1 MLHSLRQ
8 ISRRAFLKVAASV
21 SAVLATGLAGAELS
35 GCGGI
40 NTNAICPPY
49 GYGYGVGNRYGYG
62 YGYTYGY
69 GIYGYGCYANPL
81 AMADAPNLIVD
92 RLAARL
98 GITKRWSVQDGS
110 RHRILTR
117 RS

>member
-1 MLHSLRQ
+1 MVMLRTIRQ
-8 ISRRAFLKVAASV
+8 ISRRAFLKVASAAT
-21 SAVLATGLAGAELS
+21 AVLAGGIAGVELS
-35 GCGGI
+35 GCDTG
-40 NTNAICPPY
+40 ASCPPY

-62 YGYTYGY
+62 YGYVYGY

-81 AMADAPNLIVD
+81 ALGPDSNLIID
-92 RLAARL
+92 RVAARL
-98 GITKRWSVQDGS
+98 GLSRRWSVQDGS